1 MSTLSCHAQVKIK
14 RKRKKEMETIKQNI
28 LIRQGANFKGKS
40 LLLAGDYS
48 GWEYKWQ
55 IRKRYKGALLAEG
68 EVEVVFDDFVIGE
81 NTYENHTLITP
92 VLEHLV
98 SKTIPPALGDKIGQN
113 AWVYDLK
120 MKSPDG
126 NTVYRIFEGLV
137 NVTLEVTLDEVNDE
151 DNNEGNEDGN

>member
-1 MSTLSCHAQVKIK
+1 
-14 RKRKKEMETIKQNI
+14 METIKQNI

-40 LLLAGDYS
+40 LLLSGDYS
-48 GWEYKWQ
+48 EWEIKWQ
-55 IRKRYKGALLAEG
+55 IRKRYKGVLLAEG
-68 EVEVVFDDFVIGE
+68 EVEAVFDDFVIGG

-126 NTVYRIFEGLV
+126 STVYKLFEGLV
-137 NVTLEVTLDEVNDE
+137 NVTPEVTVFE
-151 DNNEGNEDGN
+151 DNEEGN

>member
-1 MSTLSCHAQVKIK
+1 
-14 RKRKKEMETIKQNI
+14 METIKQNI
-28 LIRQGANFKGKS
+28 VIRQGANFKGKS
-40 LLLAGDYS
+40 LLLSGNYS
-48 GWEYKWQ
+48 GWEIKWQ

-98 SKTIPPALGDKIGQN
+98 SKTLPPALGDKIGQN

-120 MKSPDG
+120 MKSP
-126 NTVYRIFEGLV
+126 NESTVYTIFEGLV
-137 NVTLEVTLDEVNDE
+137 NVTPEVTVFEDNDE
-151 DNNEGNEDGN
+151 DNDEGDGNGN

>member
-1 MSTLSCHAQVKIK
+1 MSTLSFDAQVKIK
-14 RKRKKEMETIKQNI
+14 RKRKKEMETLKQNI

-40 LLLAGDYS
+40 LLLPGDYS
-48 GWEYKWQ
+48 GWEFKWQ

-92 VLEHLV
+92 VLGHLV
-98 SKTIPPALGDKIGQN
+98 SKTIPPALGEKIGQN

-126 NTVYRIFEGLV
+126 NTVYKLFEGLV
-137 NVTLEVTLDEVNDE
+137 NVTPEVTIFE
-151 DNNEGNEDGN
+151 DNNEGNNDGN

>member
-1 MSTLSCHAQVKIK
+1 
-14 RKRKKEMETIKQNI
+14 METLKQNI

-40 LLLAGDYS
+40 LLLPGDYS
-48 GWEYKWQ
+48 GWEFKWQ

-92 VLEHLV
+92 VLGHLV
-98 SKTIPPALGDKIGQN
+98 SKTIPPALGNKIGQN
-113 AWVYDLK
+113 AWVYDLE

-126 NTVYRIFEGLV
+126 NTVYRLFEGLV

-151 DNNEGNEDGN
+151 NINEGNEDGN

>member
-1 MSTLSCHAQVKIK
+1 
-14 RKRKKEMETIKQNI
+14 METIKQNI

-40 LLLAGDYS
+40 LLLPGDYS
-48 GWEYKWQ
+48 GWEFKWQ
-55 IRKRYKGALLAEG
+55 IRKRYRGTLLAEG
-68 EVEVVFDDFVIGE
+68 EVVVVLDDFVIGE

-98 SKTIPPALGDKIGQN
+98 SKTIPPALGEKIGQN

-126 NTVYRIFEGLV
+126 NTVYKLFEGLV
-137 NVTLEVTLDEVNDE
+137 NVTPEVTIFE
-151 DNNEGNEDGN
+151 DNNEGNNDGN

>member
-1 MSTLSCHAQVKIK
+1 
-14 RKRKKEMETIKQNI
+14 METIKQNI

-40 LLLAGDYS
+40 LLLSGDYS
-48 GWEYKWQ
+48 GWEIKWQ

-98 SKTIPPALGDKIGQN
+98 SKTLPPALGDKIGQN

-120 MKSPDG
+120 MKSP
-126 NTVYRIFEGLV
+126 NESTVYTIFEGLV
-137 NVTLEVTLDEVNDE
+137 NVTPEVTVFEDNDE
-151 DNNEGNEDGN
+151 DNDEGDGNGN

>member
-1 MSTLSCHAQVKIK
+1 
-14 RKRKKEMETIKQNI
+14 METIKQNI
-28 LIRQGANFKGKS
+28 VIRQGANFKGKS
-40 LLLAGDYS
+40 LLLSGDYS
-48 GWEYKWQ
+48 GWEIKWQ

-98 SKTIPPALGDKIGQN
+98 SKTLPPALGDKIGQN

-120 MKSPDG
+120 MKSP
-126 NTVYRIFEGLV
+126 NESTVYTIFEGLV
-137 NVTLEVTLDEVNDE
+137 NVTPEVTVFEDNDE
-151 DNNEGNEDGN
+151 DNDEGDGNGN

>member
-1 MSTLSCHAQVKIK
+1 
-14 RKRKKEMETIKQNI
+14 METIKQNI

-40 LLLAGDYS
+40 LLLSGDYS
-48 GWEYKWQ
+48 GWEIKWQ
-55 IRKRYKGALLAEG
+55 IRKRYKGVLLAEG

-98 SKTIPPALGDKIGQN
+98 SQTIPSALGDKIGQN

-126 NTVYRIFEGLV
+126 STVYKIFEGLV
-137 NVTLEVTLDEVNDE
+137 NVTPEVTVFEDNDE
-151 DNNEGNEDGN
+151 DNEEGNENGN